1 MLTTPSHKLPVV
13 TVSKINHKS
22 RVVHPLARFVTEN
35 TVALFFN
42 IQPEEIYRID
52 CWQHVVYVHA
62 KGVSQFV
69 SYADFP
75 PILGVDP
82 PKTGDYDRWLKRR
95 DKRHKSKQSLG
106 FWSRF
111 YAQQFKQA
119 SSKLNLYQ
127 WGKLVGLVKRV
138 LFEAELQQLRQ
149 IYVNEKSWWDDF

>member
-1 MLTTPSHKLPVV
+1 MNRIQGLAPSGF
-13 TVSKINHKS
+13 S
-22 RVVHPLARFVTEN
+22 VTEN

-95 DKRHKSKQSLG
+95 KGTNPSNPWVFGADSTPSSLSKLPQSLIFISG
-106 FWSRF
+106 ENW
-111 YAQQFKQA
+111 
-119 SSKLNLYQ
+119 
-127 WGKLVGLVKRV
+127 LV
-138 LFEAELQQLRQ
+138 
-149 IYVNEKSWWDDF
+149 